1 MGGQRAGGPF
11 TGRWGSQ
18 GSLGQL
24 GFAEPPLTL
33 GPRED
38 MAPLDLA
45 RVLLG
50 CLSFLDVQ
58 LKINSPSGIVWGQAL
73 LPSAIIKE

>member
-1 MGGQRAGGPF
+1 
-11 TGRWGSQ
+11 
-18 GSLGQL
+18 
-24 GFAEPPLTL
+24 
-33 GPRED
+33 

-50 CLSFLDVQ
+50 CLSFLDDQ